1 MAANL
6 TADDPNLSEDLQRL
20 LRNRQMA
27 HACCAVESDPECHVL
42 GNSEV

>member
-20 LRNRQMA
+20 PRNRQLA
-27 HACCAVESDPECHVL
+27 HACCAVESDPEYNVL
-42 GNSEV
+42 GNTEV